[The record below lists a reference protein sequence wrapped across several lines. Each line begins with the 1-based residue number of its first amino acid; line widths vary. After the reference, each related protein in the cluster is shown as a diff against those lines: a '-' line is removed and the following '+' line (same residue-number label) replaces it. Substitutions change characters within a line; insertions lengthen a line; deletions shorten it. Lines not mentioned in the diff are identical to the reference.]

1 MPDDSLKQNTNIHKD
16 KFYQS
21 DNLDNYYFERTAFNK
36 LMRKRIYRVL
46 LMCSPYD
53 AFILEEDGRIDAQLF
68 NEYVSLNLRFP
79 PEIIQVSSAS
89 EALEVLEQEKINLII
104 NMLSL
109 IDRDPFEL
117 SQEIKEKYNGIP
129 IVVLTPFSRE
139 VNQKLESISGRV
151 FDYVFCWLGDVGILL
166 AIIKLLEDKM
176 NVDYDAKIVGVQ
188 TIILVEDSFRYYS
201 SYLPNLYKMLIT
213 QAKTYVSEG
222 LNEHEKNIRMR
233 GRPKLLLATNYEEAV
248 ALYEKYKANLL
259 GIITDVRYPRKD
271 KVDRE
276 AGFHL
281 LRKIREENS
290 FLPVIIQSSEDD
302 NEDKALRHGAIFLN
316 KNSKTFFFDLKR
328 VILEEFAFG
337 DFIFRHPQ
345 TGEEIAR
352 VSNIKDLQ
360 ECIMHIPDE
369 VIVDR
374 ARMNFFSRWLKA
386 RALFS
391 IARLFEVINTSDF
404 ESVTGLKTYIHD
416 TISWY
421 RFNSA
426 RGVIAK
432 FYRDEYDRY
441 LLFTRLG
448 DGSLGGKARG
458 LAFIDNLIS
467 RNNLRNKYK
476 NLHITIPRTLVVT
489 TEVFD
494 QFMET
499 NKLYEVGLSS
509 LDDETILHKFAEA
522 SFPQAFLK
530 DLRKFIAIVKNP
542 LAVRSSSLL
551 EDSHYQPFAGIY
563 STYMIPYIKD
573 SEMMINML
581 TDAIKS
587 VYASVYYKE
596 SKAYMAATKNVIDEE
611 KMAVVLQEVC
621 GKKHEN
627 TYYPEISGVARSTN
641 FYPIGKE
648 KPEEGIVN
656 LALGLG
662 KYIVDGGM
670 SLRFSP
676 RHPKKILQLSSPE
689 IALKETQNYFLALDL
704 DPKSFKISTNEGMN
718 LMKLNLN
725 AAEMHGVLDNIA
737 STYDY
742 NDQVIRDGVYKGKK
756 IISFANV
763 LKYNRL
769 PLCDAITDVLHI
781 GQNEMS
787 NPVEIEFAVSF
798 DPVDNKKAILHL
810 LQIRPIV
817 ESDEVLPIDVTS
829 IPKENTIIT
838 SRSALGNG
846 AIEDVHDIIYVRSEN
861 FDPADN
867 PKLAEEIGRLNEQQ
881 VLLRRNY
888 ILVGPGRW
896 GSSDHF
902 LGIPVKWS
910 QISGVRVLVEMSL
923 QNYQIDPSQGTH
935 FFQNLTSFKVGYFNI
950 NPSIHDGFFD
960 LGFLNRRKPVYESE
974 KLKLIRFAHPAKIYI
989 DGKKGIGLIL
999 KPERVL
1005 S

>member
-1 MPDDSLKQNTNIHKD
+1 MGEQTKILTVKE

-46 LMCSPYD
+46 LICSPYD

-79 PEIIQVSSAS
+79 PEIIQVTSAQ
-89 EALEVLEQEKINLII
+89 EAMEVLEQEKVNLVIT
-104 NMLSL
+104 MLSL
-109 IDRDPFEL
+109 VDRDPFEL
-117 SQEIKEKYNGIP
+117 SKEIKENYPGIP

-139 VNQKLESISGRV
+139 VNQRLESMEEKI
-151 FDYVFCWLGDVGILL
+151 FDYIFCWLGDVGILL
-166 AIIKLLEDKM
+166 AIIKLLEDKL

-222 LNEHEKNIRMR
+222 LNEHEKNVRMR
-233 GRPKLLLATNYEEAV
+233 GRPKLLMATNFEQAV
-248 ALYEKYKANLL
+248 ELYEKYKTNLL
-259 GIITDVRYPRKD
+259 GVITDVRYPRKG
-271 KVDRE
+271 KHDRE

-290 FLPVIIQSSEDD
+290 FLPVIIQSSEAD
-302 NEDKALRHGAIFLN
+302 NEEKAIRHGAIFLN
-316 KNSKTFFFDLKR
+316 KYSKTFLFDLKR

-337 DFIFRHPQ
+337 DFIFRHPD

-352 VSNIKDLQ
+352 VTNIKDLQ

-369 VIVDR
+369 VILDR
-374 ARMNFFSRWLKA
+374 ARMHFFSRWLKA

-391 IARLFEVINTSDF
+391 IARLFEGINASDF
-404 ESVTGLKTYIHD
+404 KSATELKMYVHD

-432 FYRDEYDRY
+432 FYRDEYDKY

-467 RNNLRNKYK
+467 RNNLRNKYP
-476 NLHITIPRTLVVT
+476 NLHITIPRTLVIT

-494 QFMET
+494 QFMES
-499 NKLYEVGLSS
+499 NQLYETAMSS
-509 LDDETILHKFAEA
+509 LSDDEILHAFVRA

-530 DLRKFIAIVKNP
+530 DLRKFITIVKNP

-563 STYMIPYIKD
+563 STYMIPHTRNVD
-573 SEMMINML
+573 HTLHML

-611 KMAVVLQEVC
+611 KMGVVLQEVC
-621 GKKHEN
+621 GKKREE
-627 TYYPEISGVARSTN
+627 TFYPEISGVARSIN

-670 SLRFSP
+670 SLRVSP
-676 RHPKKILQLSSPE
+676 KHPKKILQLSSPE
-689 IALKETQNYFLALDL
+689 IAMKETQNYFLALDL
-704 DPKSFKISTNEGMN
+704 NEDSFKISTNDGIN
-718 LMKLNLN
+718 LLKLDMKT
-725 AAEMHGVLDNIA
+725 AEAHGVLHNIV

-742 NDQVIRDGVYKGKK
+742 NDHMLRDGLYPGGKK
-756 IISFANV
+756 VVSFANI
-763 LKYNRL
+763 LKYKSL
-769 PLCDAITDVLHI
+769 PLMEAISDVLEI
-781 GQNEMS
+781 GQKEMS

-798 DPVDNKKAILHL
+798 DNIGKGKSILHL

-817 ESDEVLPIDVTS
+817 ENKETIPIDVNT
-829 IPKENTIIT
+829 IPKESTIIT
-838 SRSALGNG
+838 SYSALGNG
-846 AIEDVHDIIYVRSEN
+846 VIEDVHDLIYVRGEN
-861 FDPADN
+861 FNPADN
-867 PKLAEEIGRLNEQQ
+867 PLLALEIGALNEQL
-881 VLLRRNY
+881 VKMKRNY

-910 QISGVRVLVEMSL
+910 QISGVRILVETAL

-935 FFQNLTSFKVGYFNI
+935 FFQNLTSFRVGYFNI
-950 NPSIHDGFFD
+950 NPCVQDGFYD
-960 LGFLNRRKPVYESE
+960 LSFLNRRKPVYESDR
-974 KLKLIRFAHPAKIYI
+974 LKLIRFAHPAKIYI
-989 DGKKGIGLIL
+989 DGKKGVGVIL

>member
-1 MPDDSLKQNTNIHKD
+1 MGEQTKILTVKD
-16 KFYQS
+16 KFYQH
-21 DNLDNYYFERTAFNK
+21 DTVDNYYFERTAFNK

-46 LMCSPYD
+46 LICSPYD
-53 AFILEEDGRIDAQLF
+53 AFILEEDGRIDSQLF

-79 PEIIQVSSAS
+79 PEIIQVTTAE
-89 EALEVLEQEKINLII
+89 EAIDVLEQEKINLVIT
-104 NMLSL
+104 MLSL
-109 IDRDPFEL
+109 VDRDPFDL
-117 SQEIKEKYNGIP
+117 SKEIKEKYPSIP

-139 VNQKLESISGRV
+139 VNQRLEMIEEKI
-151 FDYVFCWLGDVGILL
+151 FDYIFCWLGDVGILL

-222 LNEHEKNIRMR
+222 LNEHEKNVRMR
-233 GRPKLLLATNYEEAV
+233 GRPKLLMATNYEQAID
-248 ALYEKYKANLL
+248 LYEKYKGNLL
-259 GIITDVRYPRKD
+259 GIITDVRYPRKG
-271 KVDRE
+271 KLNRE

-281 LRKIREENS
+281 LRRVREENS
-290 FLPVIIQSSEDD
+290 YLPVIIQSSEAD
-302 NEDKALRHGAIFLN
+302 NEEKALRHGAIFLH
-316 KNSKTFFFDLKR
+316 KYSKTFLLDLKK

-337 DFIFRHPQ
+337 DFIFRHPD
-345 TGEEIAR
+345 TAEIIAR

-369 VIVDR
+369 VILDR
-374 ARMNFFSRWLKA
+374 ARMHFFSRWLKA

-391 IARLFEVINTSDF
+391 ISRLFEGINASDF
-404 ESVTGLKTYIHD
+404 KTATELKMYVHD

-432 FYRDEYDRY
+432 FYRDDYDKY

-467 RNNLRNKYK
+467 RNNLRNKYP
-476 NLHITIPRTLVVT
+476 NLHITIPRTLVIT

-499 NKLYEVGLSS
+499 NQLYEIAMSNLS
-509 LDDETILHKFAEA
+509 DDEILHAFVAA
-522 SFPQAFLK
+522 SFPQAFVK
-530 DLRKFIAIVKNP
+530 DLRKFITIVKNP

-563 STYMIPYIKD
+563 STYMIPHTRSID
-573 SEMMINML
+573 HALRML

-621 GKKHEN
+621 GKKHN
-627 TYYPEISGVARSTN
+627 DTFYPEISGVARSIN

-670 SLRFSP
+670 SIRYSP
-676 RHPKKILQLSSPE
+676 KHPKKILQLSSPE

-704 DPKSFKISTNEGMN
+704 NEDSFQISTNDGIN
-718 LMKLNLN
+718 LRKLDLN
-725 AAEMHGVLDNIA
+725 TAEEHGTLTSIA

-742 NDQVIRDGVYKGKK
+742 NDNVLIDGIYPGKK
-756 IISFANV
+756 IISFANI
-763 LKYNRL
+763 LKYKNL
-769 PLCDAITDVLHI
+769 PLSEAISDVLEI
-781 GQNEMS
+781 GQKEMS

-798 DPVDNKKAILHL
+798 DNLSKGKSILHL

-817 ESDEVLPIDVTS
+817 ENKETIPVDVNS
-829 IPKENTIIT
+829 ITKEATLIC

-846 AIEDVHDIIYVRSEN
+846 VIEDVHDVIYVRSEN
-861 FDPADN
+861 FNPAHN
-867 PKLAEEIGRLNEQQ
+867 PLLAIEIGALNEQL
-881 VLLRRNY
+881 VRMKRNY
-888 ILVGPGRW
+888 ILIGPGRW

-910 QISGVRVLVEMSL
+910 QISGVRVLVETSL
-923 QNYQIDPSQGTH
+923 QNYQVDPSQGTH
-935 FFQNLTSFKVGYFNI
+935 FFQNLTSFRVGYFNI
-950 NPSIHDGFFD
+950 NPCMQDGYYD
-960 LGFLNRRKPVYESE
+960 LSFLNRRKPVYESE
-974 KLKLIRFAHPAKIYI
+974 RLKLIRFAHPMKIYI
-989 DGKKGIGLIL
+989 DGKKGVGVIL